1 MTHSN
6 GWDQWQSGMLPGA
19 HPTRNSRQN
28 FVFFSM
34 IHVAGTAMT
43 KKTIFFECNIYSTHA
58 AEKDLTDFFII

>member
-34 IHVAGTAMT
+34 IHVARNGDDEEDHLLRMQYMLYTRGR
-43 KKTIFFECNIYSTHA
+43 KGL
-58 AEKDLTDFFII
+58 D